1 MKIFLSYA
9 RHDRELASRLAKQLE
24 QKGHRVWDPEREL
37 LPGAEWTASLKRALA
52 DSDAMVLLLS
62 PDSAESRWVTYE
74 LEYALSAKHLSGRL
88 IPVPVRP
95 TKNLPWILHELQMIR
110 GSDDVVKMSRQIAD
124 RLALQPDHDQKK
136 SQAKA
141 S

>member
-9 RHDRELASRLAKQLE
+9 RHDRELAGRLAKQLE
-24 QKGHRVWDPEREL
+24 LKGHKVWDPEREL

-62 PDSAESRWVTYE
+62 PDAAESRWVTYE

-88 IPVPVRP
+88 IPVLARP

-110 GSDDVVKMSRQIAD
+110 GTDNVAELSRQIAG
-124 RLALQPDHDQKK
+124 RLARHPDHDQKK

>member
-9 RHDRELASRLAKQLE
+9 RHDRELANRLVKQLE
-24 QKGHRVWDPEREL
+24 HKGHKVWDPEREL
-37 LPGAEWTASLKRALA
+37 LPGAEWTASLRRALA

-88 IPVPVRP
+88 IPVLVRP

-110 GSDDVVKMSRQIAD
+110 GSDDVAKISRQITD

-136 SQAKA
+136 RQAKA

>member
-9 RHDRELASRLAKQLE
+9 RHDRELAGRLAKQLE
-24 QKGHRVWDPEREL
+24 HKGHKVWDPEKEL
-37 LPGAEWTASLKRALA
+37 LPGAEWTVSLRRALA
-52 DSDAMVLLLS
+52 DSEAMVLLLS
-62 PDSAESRWVTYE
+62 PDAAESRWVTYE

-88 IPVPVRP
+88 IPVLTRP

-110 GSDDVVKMSRQIAD
+110 GSHDVAEISRQIAD
-124 RLALQPDHDQKK
+124 RLAHESDHDQKK

>member
-9 RHDRELASRLAKQLE
+9 RHDRELAGRLAKQLE
-24 QKGHRVWDPEREL
+24 HKGYEVWDPEREL
-37 LPGAEWTASLKRALA
+37 LPGGEWTASLKRALA

-88 IPVPVRP
+88 IPVLARP
-95 TKNLPWILHELQMIR
+95 TKNLPWILRELQMIR
-110 GSDDVVKMSRQIAD
+110 GSDDVAKMSRQIAD
-124 RLALQPDHDQKK
+124 RLALQPNHDQKK